1 MPGYVALLR
10 AVNVGGTGKLPM
22 ADLKALCIDTGFAE
36 VETYIASGNVVFT
49 SAAKADVAKTKLE
62 KALHTYAKK
71 PVGVV
76 IRTAAELA
84 AILKQNPFGN
94 EKPNYTYVIF
104 LDAKPPRD
112 ALDKAT
118 GRTNE
123 KDATRQAGDFCLLS
137 GRHGAVEA
145 ENSGGED
152 WNGAQLEHRRGAD
165 RDGGEE
171 INARSSPRPAC
182 ARVASFGRLES
193 SRPSFA
199 RRSMHETN
207 PIGDDGL
214 REGGSS

>member
-22 ADLKALCIDTGFAE
+22 ADLKALCIDAGFAE

-49 SAAKADVAKTKLE
+49 SPAKADVAKAKLE
-62 KALHTYAKK
+62 KALHVYAKK

-104 LDAKPPRD
+104 LDAKPPHD
-112 ALDKAT
+112 ALDKVT

-123 KDATRQAGDFCLLS
+123 KMQLGKQEIYVAYPDGMGRSKLKIPAAKAGTARNLNTVAALDAMM
-137 GRHGAVEA
+137 EK
-145 ENSGGED
+145 
-152 WNGAQLEHRRGAD
+152 
-165 RDGGEE
+165 
-171 INARSSPRPAC
+171 
-182 ARVASFGRLES
+182 
-193 SRPSFA
+193 
-199 RRSMHETN
+199 
-207 PIGDDGL
+207 
-214 REGGSS
+214 